1 MESRMEEYQQSVSEM
16 KFRLKF
22 FTEHTALALPAG
34 KENCVPDLLSRT
46 QHLDEVHKDVTAVNS
61 IELEGDP
68 GKLQAAQRMD
78 TAIRVVIDPLLS
90 REQPPE
96 DNGNPELKVNRMHWP
111 DLQLDSAGILIRQ
124 LRDGINVS
132 VIPAELRAAN
142 VRECNQPAH
151 TGCHRTYEVLKQ
163 RAYWPGR
170 KNDVDNHVRACQQCQ
185 LVKSNNH
192 PSQYPT
198 QPIPSYTRMVHQSMF
213 LGVLSMHHPTLPRDP
228 RTLMRTP
235 RDCPE
240 KYIGSGVYVHF
251 GLEKA
256 SLRHFSL
263 PGNDDYISTQLQ
275 LHIDRVSP
283 FNASKTQF

>member
-1 MESRMEEYQQSVSEM
+1 MTDSDPDPTASENAVHVKLPEFGSRDPRLWFVQVKAIFDSGGIRSQKSMYNFMVANLPEQVATEVADLIYTRPSVSPYDTKGRNHRTNCSNRRE
-16 KFRLKF
+16 
-22 FTEHTALALPAG
+22 EPARTSG
-34 KENCVPDLLSRT
+34 KSR
-46 QHLDEVHKDVTAVNS
+46 
-61 IELEGDP
+61 
-68 GKLQAAQRMD
+68 
-78 TAIRVVIDPLLS
+78 
-90 REQPPE
+90 
-96 DNGNPELKVNRMHWP
+96 
-111 DLQLDSAGILIRQ
+111 LDSAGILIRQ